1 MYCPP
6 ISQLIM
12 KDKNQQTESR
22 TSLAISNQNE
32 TTNNQSTDFVDNSQE
47 AQEAK
52 RLQEMADNSQESLA
66 LQQWQN
72 NVQPPPEE
80 NTTGLPDDLKN
91 NLESMFGMSLDQ
103 VKVHY
108 NSPKPAKLEAHAYAE
123 FPNIYIAPGQEKY
136 LPEEAVHMIQQMQG
150 RVKASKK
157 VNGTAIN
164 DNPSLEKEAI
174 KEGQKASGGVQK
186 KGGKNLVQK
195 KGQGVVQRAKIEK
208 KSHYGTFSVDDAKYK
223 FVNSNKELDANIT
236 FEPGDNTDAT
246 KIGLTQIIKN
256 QQNGKNQAIDPNAAT
271 RMTGDG
277 HRIDR
282 LSNMNT
288 PIYGSD
294 ALATGKGLK
303 DTKQDNNDT
312 TDPTNLEPG
321 VKRNATYELGHH
333 YKVKKEDE
341 NFKTKNAGLYDGP
354 TIEGG
359 ANSMKEFETT
369 ALALDGKQKGEYY
382 GSVKWGW
389 EKDGTGTLKKIDFD
403 LVSKGV
409 PSKNFMEATEKWNDG
424 KARGT
429 AVVKNDNTDV
439 EAVTSSAVLFK
450 LQKGDEVIQ
459 KGTLGTS
466 TESFIKIKVQKSSKD
481 PLLVGKIGTI
491 NIKYLNDKGD
501 GNATVDIP
509 LVKTQIPTEADI
521 SYYNDGAKNKK
532 GGTLPLKTRMKVS
545 KPKETNEDK
554 GTIKMKIVDGDLTG
568 KEVWVLQSK
577 LKDE

>member
-1 MYCPP
+1 
-6 ISQLIM
+6 M
-12 KDKNQQTESR
+12 KDKNPKSEDR

-32 TTNNQSTDFVDNSQE
+32 TTSNQSTDFVDNSRE

-72 NVQPPPEE
+72 NIQPPPEE
-80 NTTGLPDDLKN
+80 NTTGLPDDLKT
-91 NLESMFGMSLDQ
+91 NLESMSGMSLDQ

-136 LPEEAVHMIQQMQG
+136 LPEEAAHMIQQMQG

-157 VNGTAIN
+157 VNGTPIN

-186 KGGKNLVQK
+186 KGDKNLVQK

-223 FVNSNKELDANIT
+223 FVNSDKELDANIT

-246 KIGLTQIIKN
+246 KIGLTQVCKA
-256 QQNGKNQAIDPNAAT
+256 QKNGKNQPIDPSEVT
-271 RMTGDG
+271 KMTANGSA
-277 HRIDR
+277 IDR

-294 ALATGKGLK
+294 ALGAGKGLE
-303 DTKQDNNDT
+303 DTKQDNNNKKPDA
-312 TDPTNLEPG
+312 TNLEPG

-354 TIEGG
+354 SVKGG

-409 PSKNFMEATEKWNDG
+409 PSKNFMEATKKWNDG
-424 KARGT
+424 KTRGT

-466 TESFIKIKVQKSSKD
+466 TESFIKIKVQKSSKN

-501 GNATVDIP
+501 GKATVDLP
-509 LVKTQIPTEADI
+509 FVKTQIPTEANI
-521 SYYNDGAKNKK
+521 SYYNDGAKSKK
-532 GGTLPLKTRMKVS
+532 IGTLPLKTRMKAS
-545 KPKETNEDK
+545 KPKETNEGK
-554 GTIKMKIVDGDLTG
+554 GTIKMEIVDGNLTG